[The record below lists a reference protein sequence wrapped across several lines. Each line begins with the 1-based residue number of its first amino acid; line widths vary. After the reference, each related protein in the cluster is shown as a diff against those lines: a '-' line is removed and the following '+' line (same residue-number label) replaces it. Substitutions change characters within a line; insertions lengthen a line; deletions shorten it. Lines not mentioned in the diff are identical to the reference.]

1 MKKPTLKTSVMNAD
15 NVENVSLMQKICEHM
30 KRPTVERSVM
40 NASSVESFK
49 VKRSLLAPAKQCS
62 NERNISTGVSFEISP
77 DHDNTFSCWICQEE
91 LSSQALLLQHYE
103 NHMN

>member
-1 MKKPTLKTSVMNAD
+1 MNAD

-49 VKRSLLAPAKQCS
+49 VKRSLLAPANSVAMRETYLQEFPLKS
-62 NERNISTGVSFEISP
+62 AP
-77 DHDNTFSCWICQEE
+77 DHDNTFSC
-91 LSSQALLLQHYE
+91 
-103 NHMN
+103 